1 MIQSLLADRF
11 KMKVNRVV
19 KQLPVYE
26 LVVANGGAKLKPENA
41 ADFAAAG
48 RPPDSG
54 TSSSSGPGYFKAV
67 GASSADLAYG
77 LSRFVS
83 RELGRQVIDRTGLT
97 GKYDFTL
104 TWQPFST
111 ERGAVDVS
119 PDSMRSTNLDSAGPS
134 IFTAIQ
140 EQLGLKL
147 KPTVGPVE
155 VLVVDHIER
164 PSEN

>member
-1 MIQSLLADRF
+1 
-11 KMKVNRVV
+11 
-19 KQLPVYE
+19 
-26 LVVANGGAKLKPENA
+26 
-41 ADFAAAG
+41 
-48 RPPDSG
+48 
-54 TSSSSGPGYFKAV
+54 
-67 GASSADLAYG
+67 
-77 LSRFVS
+77 VS

-119 PDSMRSTNLDSAGPS
+119 PDSMRPTNLDSAGPS